1 MDQSPRVTPIPILG
15 QQRCLVCSDARSF
28 TTQPIGRALC
38 QGGAGACGFA
48 FWWNQ
53 AKTLGYCSLCMAIS
67 CLILLQDS
75 RDFGIPPKNDL
86 ITATLGYGLKDD
98 EICVGNFH
106 KSTRL
111 MKIMDLEFAS
121 WITKAQDEIMNF
133 TEFLRWTS
141 TFSSEE
147 TSHSIFTDLIATLPE
162 ETFVWKL

>member
-1 MDQSPRVTPIPILG
+1 
-15 QQRCLVCSDARSF
+15 
-28 TTQPIGRALC
+28 
-38 QGGAGACGFA
+38 
-48 FWWNQ
+48 
-53 AKTLGYCSLCMAIS
+53 MAIS

-162 ETFVWKL
+162 ETLVWKL